1 MALCP
6 APLSRGMLGAASPVL
21 CRGVPLH
28 EVPFLG
34 QCQGV
39 WVPRQGTLVA
49 HDDVFLQQ
57 RSSMYRFMSV

>member
-1 MALCP
+1 
-6 APLSRGMLGAASPVL
+6 MLGAASPVL
-21 CRGVPLH
+21 CCGVPLRG
-28 EVPFLG
+28 VPFLG

-39 WVPRQGTLVA
+39 WVPQQGTLVA